1 MALATGRFNSTSRF
15 FALSP
20 FAWTDFGA
28 HLLPQSSCSRCRATA
43 CAPTRTAALAAA
55 SSASAVLSMIPRMQ
69 NKESGRRSSA
79 PALRYRPPNT
89 FCCTCWRTS
98 STSLFILLA
107 PSCLSTRLQGRTRR
121 HLSFCRRNTLTK
133 HCSAVCSA
141 GSNPSRCQ
149 SSCACLRA
157 PFHGLCSRNF
167 PALPIT
173 QHSPLPPPL
182 PKATHIYSTLVLSS
196 SSPFSHC
203 TANVSSSHLVVR

>member
-1 MALATGRFNSTSRF
+1 
-15 FALSP
+15 
-20 FAWTDFGA
+20 
-28 HLLPQSSCSRCRATA
+28 
-43 CAPTRTAALAAA
+43 
-55 SSASAVLSMIPRMQ
+55 
-69 NKESGRRSSA
+69 
-79 PALRYRPPNT
+79 
-89 FCCTCWRTS
+89 
-98 STSLFILLA
+98 LLA

-167 PALPIT
+167 PALPVT

-203 TANVSSSHLVVR
+203 TANVSSSHLVVRRAPRLPRICDPSSCNYYVVISKNGRSAARGLFESMCPVGVFWGGYFVLNFMCDGSRSLSGCCWMASACL